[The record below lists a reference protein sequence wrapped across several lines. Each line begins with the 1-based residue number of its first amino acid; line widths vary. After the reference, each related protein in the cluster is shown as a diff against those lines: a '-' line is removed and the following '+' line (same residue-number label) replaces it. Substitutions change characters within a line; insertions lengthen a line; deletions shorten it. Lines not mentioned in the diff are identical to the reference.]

1 VLNYEFK
8 IKMIKDN
15 PFPLSGKCIVNPTA
29 ARNKWIRRKKLR
41 RYLKD
46 HLPYQ
51 IIDDCENKESVIK
64 SAREKS
70 LDSHIIVAIG
80 GDGTIIDII
89 QGIIDSERAQDILL
103 GLIPFGSGNAFRKSF
118 GISKKLKKA
127 LKTIS
132 EGIISEMDLIDID
145 GNVASFASV
154 GATAQV
160 TQEKLRHA
168 IPGLAGHLLAS
179 RIMVGLPRK
188 KQEIELIDGL
198 TDEGEPFER
207 KMLNLNLYDCV
218 VGKTNYFGYS
228 WRVAPKARLDDG
240 YLDITLF
247 ETSWLK
253 YYLCFSLIYLGL
265 YQRTQKHFK
274 AKKMIIRS
282 QALPVQYNGEF
293 LGFRDEVTFKIL
305 PRALKVIG
313 TKK

>member
-1 VLNYEFK
+1 
-8 IKMIKDN
+8 MIKEDLSS
-15 PFPLSGKCIVNPTA
+15 LSGKCIVNPTA
-29 ARNKWIRRKKLR
+29 ARNKWIRRKRLR
-41 RYLKD
+41 RYLQD
-46 HLPYQ
+46 RLPYE
-51 IIDDCENKESVIK
+51 IIEDCENKESLIK
-64 SAREKS
+64 TVREKS
-70 LDSHIIVAIG
+70 LDNDIIVAIG

-89 QGIIDSERAQDILL
+89 QGIVDSKRSHDIRL

-118 GISKKLKKA
+118 GISKRLKKA
-127 LKTIS
+127 LKTLS
-132 EGIISEMDLIDID
+132 GGNISEMDLIDVD

-160 TQEKLRHA
+160 TQEKLQHT

-179 RIMVGLPRK
+179 RIMVGLPRR

-198 TDEGEPFER
+198 TDDGEPFE
-207 KMLNLNLYDCV
+207 KKVLNLNLYDCV
-218 VGKTNYFGYS
+218 IGKTNYFGYS

-253 YYLCFSLIYLGL
+253 YYLSFSLIYLGL

-274 AKKMIIRS
+274 AKKVIIRG

-293 LGFRDEVTFKIL
+293 LGVRDEVTFKVL
-305 PRALKVIG
+305 PRTLKVISS
-313 TKK
+313 KK

>member
-1 VLNYEFK
+1 MMK
-8 IKMIKDN
+8 QN
-15 PFPLSGKCIVNPTA
+15 PSSLSGMCIVNPTA
-29 ARNKWIRRKKLR
+29 ARNKWIRRKRLR
-41 RYLKD
+41 RYLQD
-46 HLPYQ
+46 HLPYE
-51 IIDDCENKESVIK
+51 IIEDCENKESVIK
-64 SAREKS
+64 AAKEKS
-70 LDSHIIVAIG
+70 LDNDIIVAIG

-89 QGIIDSERAQDILL
+89 QGIIDSQRSHDILL

-118 GISKKLKKA
+118 RISKRLKKA
-127 LKTIS
+127 LKTLS
-132 EGIISEMDLIDID
+132 EGNISEMDLIDID
-145 GNVASFASV
+145 GNAASFASV

-160 TQEKLRHA
+160 TQEKLQHT

-179 RIMVGLPRK
+179 RIMVGLPRR

-207 KMLNLNLYDCV
+207 KALSLKLYDCV

-228 WRVAPKARLDDG
+228 WKVAPKARLDDG

-253 YYLCFSLIYLGL
+253 YYLSFSLIYLGL

-274 AKKMIIRS
+274 AKKMIIRG

-293 LGFRDEVTFKIL
+293 LGVRDEVTFKVL
-305 PRALKVIG
+305 PRALKVISS
-313 TKK
+313 KK

>member
-1 VLNYEFK
+1 
-8 IKMIKDN
+8 MIKKN
-15 PFPLSGKCIVNPTA
+15 PSSLSGKCIVNPAA
-29 ARNKWIRRKKLR
+29 ARNKWIRRKRLR
-41 RYLKD
+41 RYLQD
-46 HLPYQ
+46 HIPYE

-64 SAREKS
+64 TAKEKS
-70 LDSHIIVAIG
+70 LDNDLILAIG

-89 QGIIDSERAQDILL
+89 QGIIDSQRGRDILL

-118 GISKKLKKA
+118 AISKKLKKA

-132 EGIISEMDLIDID
+132 EGNISEMDLIDID

-160 TQEKLRHA
+160 TQEKLEHA

-198 TDEGEPFER
+198 TDNGEPFER
-207 KMLNLNLYDCV
+207 KVMNLNLYDCV

-253 YYLCFSLIYLGL
+253 YYLFFSLIYLGL
-265 YQRTQKHFK
+265 FQRTQKHFK
-274 AKKMIIRS
+274 AKKMIIRG

-293 LGFRDEVTFKIL
+293 LGVRDEVIFKVL
-305 PRALKVIG
+305 PRALKVISS
-313 TKK
+313 KK

>member
-1 VLNYEFK
+1 MLKE
-8 IKMIKDN
+8 N
-15 PFPLSGKCIVNPTA
+15 PSPLSGKCIVNPAA
-29 ARNKWIRRKKLR
+29 ARNKWIRRKRLR
-41 RYLKD
+41 RYLQD
-46 HLPYQ
+46 NLPYE

-64 SAREKS
+64 TAKEKS
-70 LDSHIIVAIG
+70 LDNDIIVAIG

-89 QGIIDSERAQDILL
+89 QGIINSKRGYDILL

-118 GISKKLKKA
+118 GISKKLRKA
-127 LKTIS
+127 LNTLS
-132 EGIISEMDLIDID
+132 EGNISEMDLIDID
-145 GNVASFASV
+145 GSAASFASI

-160 TQEKLRHA
+160 TQEKLQHT

-207 KMLNLNLYDCV
+207 KVLNLNLYDCV

-247 ETSWLK
+247 ETPWLK
-253 YYLCFSLIYLGL
+253 YYLFFSLIYLGF

-274 AKKMIIRS
+274 AKKMIIRGKD
-282 QALPVQYNGEF
+282 LPVQYNGEF
-293 LGFRDEVTFKIL
+293 LGIRDEVTFNVL
-305 PRALKVIG
+305 PRALKVISS
-313 TKK
+313 KK